1 MAVEDKFA
9 DEMLTDNEL
18 DKVTGGTIAETAADS
33 FELYRRG
40 LTDKIYV
47 GSERTSRIINFRG
60 NEYKNHGGL
69 FKPNEYYD
77 KLGNPTSRENFW
89 NEFDLQN
96 QTEAVPI
103 SDIIKEKV
111 APKEDSLVVGGLV
124 FCRT

>member
-1 MAVEDKFA
+1 MVEEDKFA
-9 DEMLTDNEL
+9 DEVINDEEL
-18 DKVTGGTIAETAADS
+18 DKVTGGTIAETVADS